1 MIGSTIVNIADFV
14 LSPMRTKQD
23 FYLLSRDD
31 TIIHDP
37 VRCTPV
43 RFLRM
48 GRRNDYL
55 LCKVSPPIPGRCM
68 GILKPGIETVVLASR
83 QCVGG
88 LRRKIVGPHS
98 VHVMRL
104 LSEPGWFGRIRM
116 EDVAPFSW
124 SEIFPTLEEAERA
137 KAIDAETSFLSV
149 YSFDAWNLATHVP
162 LSWQFFA
169 YGIRKGWMQLDQV
182 SFCFMWFEGRN
193 HSTPSDVEWK
203 ACHDENGFPRK
214 EKMWTFLA
222 ANEKKEI
229 ETKGKEPEESIL
241 ERWTFVIFDWAHGLD
256 FPAWHRLALADE
268 IAEEFG
274 WPATLAGFSRK
285 DGFPPEDEARRM
297 AAWKTWLDEEREK
310 WKPERP
316 EKEVSK

>member
-1 MIGSTIVNIADFV
+1 MTGATIGNIADFV
-14 LSPMRTKQD
+14 LSPMRTKQE
-23 FYLLSRDD
+23 FYLFSLNG

-137 KAIDAETSFLSV
+137 KAIDAETFFLSV
-149 YSFDAWNLATHVP
+149 YSFEAWNLATQVP

-169 YGIRKGWMQLDQV
+169 YGIRKEWMKLSEV
-182 SFCFMWFEGRN
+182 PFCFMWFEGRN
-193 HSTPSDVEWK
+193 HSTPSDVEWI
-203 ACHDENGFPRK
+203 ACHDENGFSRK
-214 EKMWTFLA
+214 EKMWAFLV

-229 ETKGKEPEESIL
+229 ETKGKEPETSIL

-274 WPATLAGFSRK
+274 WPEALSGFTRK
-285 DGFPPEDEARRM
+285 GGFPPEAENRRM
-297 AAWKTWLDEEREK
+297 AAWQIWLDDEREK
-310 WKPERP
+310 WRP
-316 EKEVSK
+316 DRQKGT